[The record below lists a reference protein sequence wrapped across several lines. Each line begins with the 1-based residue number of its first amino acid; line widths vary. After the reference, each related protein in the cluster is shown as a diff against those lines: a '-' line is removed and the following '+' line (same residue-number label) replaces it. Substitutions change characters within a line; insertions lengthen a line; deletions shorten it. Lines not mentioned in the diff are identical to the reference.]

1 MNTQKLHNLFPTPLY
16 WSSAEGFEWHSISQE
31 FEAQRNIIDESLAPV
46 DNHGYDA
53 PRLTDELTQRLA
65 HETYGLHSAQKFID
79 RSVKEYT
86 QLLGYDDLQLR
97 LRGQWFHRND
107 PGAAHIWHSHPHAV
121 ISGTLYYRVAAG
133 DIEFRSPDPW
143 SRANSFPNRNDYT
156 PVIGRT
162 PQPGDIGLWPSHIEH
177 RVTPNTSNEPR
188 YAMSFDYVHKD

>member
-16 WSSAEGFEWHSISQE
+16 WSSAEGFELKTILSE
-31 FEAQRNIIDESLAPV
+31 FEAARNTIDSTLEHV
-46 DNHGYDA
+46 DNHGYDS
-53 PRLTDELTQRLA
+53 PRLTDEYEQRLA
-65 HETYGLHSAQKFID
+65 HETYQLTAAQKFID
-79 RSVKEYT
+79 SCVEEYCG
-86 QLLGYDDLQLR
+86 LLGYDDPQLQ

-121 ISGTLYYRVAAG
+121 ISGTLYYQVAAG

-143 SRANSFPNRNDYT
+143 SRSNHFPSRGEYT

-177 RVTPNTSNEPR
+177 RVTPNTSPQPR
-188 YAMSFDYVHKD
+188 YAMSFDYVHTQ